1 MARIFIIHL
10 ARHRSRPILSDGQTD
25 LKCDAQ
31 LSSYSGQAC
40 TQQQLL
46 HSCDL
51 FTDTSG
57 SGGERV

>member
-1 MARIFIIHL
+1 MNECTGVSFPLKRYF
-10 ARHRSRPILSDGQTD
+10 
-25 LKCDAQ
+25 KCDTQ
-31 LSSYSGQAC
+31 LSSYSGLAC